1 MENLHGLPASE
12 LSDTELWRQ
21 GSRAHATR
29 SWVFLHGTRSQY
41 RHHTERM
48 LELEQE
54 YLRRHPQR
62 TWQGTA
68 DDETPVTVGDRI
80 EQIQQVLR
88 HFESEMSR
96 LLTELTELT
105 NAGDLTE
112 LTDATRKTAGE
123 LPTATEAKLLARYAE
138 APAGRLHKLEA
149 HHAARELGLHPSRV
163 AQLYRQDPPLLAV
176 DGVYRFL
183 TEDGRA
189 ALVPPD

>member
-1 MENLHGLPASE
+1 MENLSGLPARE
-12 LSDTELWRQ
+12 LSDIELERL

-29 SWVFLHGTRSQY
+29 SWVFLHGTSSQY

-62 TWQGTA
+62 TWQGTV

-80 EQIQQVLR
+80 EQIQQILS

-105 NAGDLTE
+105 HTSDLTK
-112 LTDATRKTAGE
+112 LTDATRKTTGE
-123 LPTATEAKLLARYAE
+123 GPTDTEVKLLARYAE

-176 DGVYRFL
+176 DGGYRVL

-189 ALVPPD
+189 ALVSAD